1 MEISLLLEVVNRNQL
16 VLYNPVRKKEMTV
29 AITNE
34 QADYYE
40 SMLNENE
47 EDIYVIYN
55 EETNQ
60 LSYIEDEKE
69 LG

>member
-1 MEISLLLEVVNRNQL
+1 MEVTLLLEVVNRNQL
-16 VLYNPVRKKEMTV
+16 VLYSPVTKKEMTV
-29 AITNE
+29 PITNE

-40 SMLNENE
+40 SLLNENE
-47 EDIYVIYN
+47 ENVFVIYN

>member
-1 MEISLLLEVVNRNQL
+1 MEFALLLEVVNRNEL
-16 VLYNPVRKKEMTV
+16 VLYSPVTKKEMTV
-29 AITNE
+29 AVTNE

-40 SMLNENE
+40 LLLNENE
-47 EDIYVIYN
+47 EDAFVIYN

>member
-1 MEISLLLEVVNRNQL
+1 MEVTLLLEVVNRNQL
-16 VLYNPVRKKEMTV
+16 VLYSPVTKKEMTV
-29 AITNE
+29 TITNE

-40 SMLNENE
+40 SLLNENE
-47 EDIYVIYN
+47 ENVFVIYN

>member
-1 MEISLLLEVVNRNQL
+1 MEVTLLLEVVNRNQL
-16 VLYNPVRKKEMTV
+16 VLYSPVTKKEMTV
-29 AITNE
+29 TITNE

-40 SMLNENE
+40 SLLNENE
-47 EDIYVIYN
+47 ENVFVIYN
-55 EETNQ
+55 EDTNQ